1 MTDKQIKRAKILQA
15 VVSGNGVVMAITML
29 IFAFL
34 FIFTTGWQL
43 EVTQRFRNFDC
54 LDKNVQNPVYIYDP
68 DMSVENIDSF
78 EELLKWMEYSF
89 VTEIVK
95 EHDDGVQYIQNKN
108 YLIGQH
114 LEEGPFRMT
123 IRKVEQMDNETNFDI
138 YEKKVR
144 KDPFVNA

>member
-1 MTDKQIKRAKILQA
+1 M
-15 VVSGNGVVMAITML
+15 
-29 IFAFL
+29 
-34 FIFTTGWQL
+34 
-43 EVTQRFRNFDC
+43 TQRFRNFDC

-108 YLIGQH
+108 YLIG
-114 LEEGPFRMT
+114 
-123 IRKVEQMDNETNFDI
+123 
-138 YEKKVR
+138 
-144 KDPFVNA
+144 